1 MKFNLPPVDA
11 PRINPEF
18 PHYPVD
24 SKFTFV
30 SACFPEDAD
39 EYEREAWAG
48 WLPQARITEEGT
60 CIVPASHLP
69 LYNDLHGADVWVM
82 ADSVW
87 LRASDSSIEDLI
99 KIYESTGRSRVVRQF
114 GDNFEG
120 LILGDDTY
128 NPLIINTRQP
138 IKLKNMFE
146 LPKTPYL
153 RTVRGKPP
161 IDLLAQLPYDTMI
174 STMVEYKGLVLEYV
188 TSRAGRVKAYRV
200 GSSPT
205 SFNVVRVSEE
215 ALVEYG
221 FVPVRGHKVWV
232 IRWRFGVL
240 DDIVIAE
247 FPMPRMT
254 IVFTNE
260 DGEWSLNPDDLGTE
274 HDGTWD
280 ATDSPDL
287 GIFQVPSSYDDVD
300 TWYAVGRAALE
311 RAT

>member
-24 SKFTFV
+24 SKFTFA
-30 SACFPEDAD
+30 SACFPEDVD

-48 WLPQARITEEGT
+48 WLPQARITKEGT

-87 LRASDSSIEDLI
+87 LRAPDSSIEDLI

-128 NPLIINTRQP
+128 NHLINTRQP

-146 LPKTPYL
+146 LLKNPYI

-161 IDLLAQLPYDTMI
+161 IDLLNQLPYETLI
-174 STMVEYKGLVLEYV
+174 STVVEHGGFVLEYV
-188 TSRAGRVKAYRV
+188 ASRAGRVKAYRV
-200 GSSPT
+200 GS
-205 SFNVVRVSEE
+205 
-215 ALVEYG
+215 
-221 FVPVRGHKVWV
+221 
-232 IRWRFGVL
+232 
-240 DDIVIAE
+240 
-247 FPMPRMT
+247 
-254 IVFTNE
+254 
-260 DGEWSLNPDDLGTE
+260 
-274 HDGTWD
+274 
-280 ATDSPDL
+280 
-287 GIFQVPSSYDDVD
+287 
-300 TWYAVGRAALE
+300 
-311 RAT
+311 